1 MTIAASV
8 VVHPSRSLSLSI
20 YAMASMALIAAFLI
34 LFGPNELS
42 WVSRLQISAIV
53 SISTVVTVFKA
64 CRYRKTFHIDISGIG
79 QIRLTQYSGESETR
93 GNLGLALDGN
103 SGLVVHLSS
112 ASVLWPHFLLLRLK
126 LEEGTVLSVPV
137 LPDSLKGPG
146 FAGLSVAFRYI
157 ATRDAKGKIID

>member
-1 MTIAASV
+1 MTIAVSV
-8 VVHPSRSLSLSI
+8 MVFPSHLLAFAVRAIAFL
-20 YAMASMALIAAFLI
+20 AALAIVLI
-34 LFGPNELS
+34 LFNPSNL
-42 WVSRLQISAIV
+42 SAIFCFQIALLA
-53 SISTVVTVFKA
+53 SILVGSAIFTL
-64 CRYRKTFHIDISGIG
+64 RRPGKTFHIDISGIG